1 MEEMPNWKSFGDSP
15 PRALLLGTYQ
25 GRSDIPS
32 CNEHLAE
39 LKALCDTYG
48 LETVEKIASPLRGIN
63 KATYLGSGKVAEIRE
78 RIGELQ
84 IDMVVIDHDIS
95 PSQQRNLEKAFHRTV
110 LDRTEIILAVF
121 AKHARTK
128 EAHVQVE
135 LAKVRYEFPR
145 LKRLWTHLSRQR
157 GGGVAVKGAGEKQ
170 IEIDKRLLERKETR
184 LTKELEEVRAHRATQ
199 RSARSRSGTP
209 IFAIV
214 GYTNSG
220 KSTLLNALTDADV
233 LVEDQLFATLDTTTR
248 QLLLP
253 NKQKVLLIDTVGF
266 IRKLPHGLVAAFK
279 STLEEVV
286 FADILLHVI
295 DTSSPSAV
303 EQSQATLDVLKEL
316 GAHDKPTITL
326 LNKTDLGNGSA
337 MRLRTLYPKTVP
349 LSAKEGSGFDH
360 LFERMEEELS
370 ALRKE
375 LVLRIPQ
382 SDYALVS
389 ELMRTGE
396 VLEQEYEGND
406 VVIKA
411 RVPAQLIHKVEAYVQ
426 T

>member
-209 IFAIV
+209 IFAIM
-214 GYTNSG
+214 GYDG
-220 KSTLLNALTDADV
+220 LTLN
-233 LVEDQLFATLDTTTR
+233 F
-248 QLLLP
+248 
-253 NKQKVLLIDTVGF
+253 
-266 IRKLPHGLVAAFK
+266 
-279 STLEEVV
+279 
-286 FADILLHVI
+286 
-295 DTSSPSAV
+295 
-303 EQSQATLDVLKEL
+303 
-316 GAHDKPTITL
+316 
-326 LNKTDLGNGSA
+326 
-337 MRLRTLYPKTVP
+337 
-349 LSAKEGSGFDH
+349 
-360 LFERMEEELS
+360 
-370 ALRKE
+370 
-375 LVLRIPQ
+375 
-382 SDYALVS
+382 
-389 ELMRTGE
+389 
-396 VLEQEYEGND
+396 
-406 VVIKA
+406 
-411 RVPAQLIHKVEAYVQ
+411 
-426 T
+426 